1 MAGKNEFYLYRYI
14 LMSKQ
19 RKSKRSLGDFVYTA
33 IGLVV
38 PSCGTA
44 LRLVEKGQQVP
55 LKLHERV
62 VLFYNSPLCLHCSCK
77 REKFDKER
85 QRLREIEAA
94 R

>member
-1 MAGKNEFYLYRYI
+1 MLLPMQKEKAA
-14 LMSKQ
+14 
-19 RKSKRSLGDFVYTA
+19 KRSVGDVLYAGLGA
-33 IGLVV
+33 LV

-44 LRLVEKGQQVP
+44 LRIVEKGQQRP

-62 VLFYNSPLCLHCSCK
+62 ALFYNSPLCPHCSCK

-85 QRLREIEAA
+85 ARLREIEAA